1 MKKNILMLLAAVF
14 VLLLPTTT
22 AYSEPIPTGPKPAII
37 DGTAEVLFSNAQK
50 ISRNSAVKIEGLR
63 GGHGSGTYVEL
74 DDHYLV
80 ITARHVVDSSEI
92 YYISTT
98 SEKVVGQ
105 VIWKSQKKD
114 MAVLKIPKL
123 KSRAAASL
131 TKTRGLDVGDE
142 ITYTGYP
149 ADYRLLTSKAHVSG
163 HESRYDATLL
173 QGFVW
178 FGYSGSGGFD
188 SSGRLRT
195 IIFAI
200 AVESYRGVPQLLETL
215 VFSHEISREDISQ
228 IKEALE

>member
-98 SEKVVGQ
+98 SV
-105 VIWKSQKKD
+105 
-114 MAVLKIPKL
+114 
-123 KSRAAASL
+123 
-131 TKTRGLDVGDE
+131 TTF
-142 ITYTGYP
+142 
-149 ADYRLLTSKAHVSG
+149 H
-163 HESRYDATLL
+163 
-173 QGFVW
+173 
-178 FGYSGSGGFD
+178 GS
-188 SSGRLRT
+188 
-195 IIFAI
+195 
-200 AVESYRGVPQLLETL
+200 
-215 VFSHEISREDISQ
+215 SQ
-228 IKEALE
+228 IHN